1 MGSRITEARRKAVKH
16 WDKCVSTSISC
27 PAAGCCNR
35 SMGGPL
41 TKSVVDTS
49 WHLQIP
55 SLCIHLLVC
64 CLYLQFPKSLQINT
78 VLIPKLNCYVAKRPL
93 VAFTKNI
100 QSHQHQSDHIKPP
113 CNAKLPHGT
122 MHICAFIFPY
132 HFTSIPCFLC
142 VLRWGWKTR
151 LRRSLASQLENA
163 NGAFHYT
170 LPLHSRTFKNM
181 FEDIR
186 IKMCINQIM
195 YPWMQYWPEHC
206 HINMFLPILAH
217 AAQMHLEQNTYV
229 CPIWLVHLMSC
240 NQMQGKGWICIPVK

>member
-1 MGSRITEARRKAVKH
+1 MQCAIKQISAGPNARTGDSGNNAMGSRITEARCKAVKH

-27 PAAGCCNR
+27 PAADCCNR

-41 TKSVVDTS
+41 TKSVADTS

-64 CLYLQFPKSLQINT
+64 CLYLQNSTIFYPKEFANQHRLDSKVELLRCKKALTYRNESVQ
-78 VLIPKLNCYVAKRPL
+78 RQ
-93 VAFTKNI
+93 VAFTKII

-113 CNAKLPHGT
+113 CNAKLPRGT
-122 MHICAFIFPY
+122 MHIYAFIIPY

-163 NGAFHYT
+163 NWACHCT
-170 LPLHSRTFKNM
+170 LPLHSRTLKNM

-186 IKMCINQIM
+186 IKMFKIKYCIVR
-195 YPWMQYWPEHC
+195 C
-206 HINMFLPILAH
+206 S
-217 AAQMHLEQNTYV
+217 TD
-229 CPIWLVHLMSC
+229 
-240 NQMQGKGWICIPVK
+240 